1 MGRSVLVVDDHRRF
15 RAEARQLLEDDG
27 FDVVGEA
34 EDAAGALREATR
46 LQPDLVLLDVGLPDG
61 SGLDVVTPLRHVSPG
76 SFVVLVSGRREDEY
90 GDRVARS
97 GADAF
102 VEKTRLA
109 PGVLGTLLPDGDDR

>member
-1 MGRSVLVVDDHRRF
+1 MSRSVLVVDDHGGF
-15 RAEARQLLEDDG
+15 RAEARRLLEDDG

-34 EDAAGALREATR
+34 ADAAGALREAAR

-61 SGLDVVTPLRHVSPG
+61 SGLEMVAPLRLVSPG
-76 SFVVLVSGRREDEY
+76 SLVVLVSGRGADEY

-102 VEKTRLA
+102 IEKMALS
-109 PGVLGTLLPDGDDR
+109 PGVVDGLVSGRGVG

>member
-1 MGRSVLVVDDHRRF
+1 MARSVLVVDDHRRF

-34 EDAAGALREATR
+34 EDAAGALREAAR
-46 LQPDLVLLDVGLPDG
+46 LQPDLVLLDIGLPDG
-61 SGLDVVTPLRHVSPG
+61 SGLEAVASLRSVSPG
-76 SFVVLVSGRREDEY
+76 SLVVLVSGRRADEY

-102 VEKTRLA
+102 VEKMALS
-109 PGVLGTLLPDGDDR
+109 PGVIAGLVSDRRVG